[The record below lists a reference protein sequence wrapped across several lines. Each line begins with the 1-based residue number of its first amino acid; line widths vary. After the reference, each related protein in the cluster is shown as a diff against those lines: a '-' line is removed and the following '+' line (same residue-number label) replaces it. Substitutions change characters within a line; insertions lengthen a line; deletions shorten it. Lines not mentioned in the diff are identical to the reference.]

1 MATPEDFIAKPS
13 EERWSSLTKVQLC
26 VVAEHYQLALTPA
39 EKSKKETLLK
49 AVKGQLILTG
59 VLESEAVTLDQLQY
73 VKLEAE
79 REARVLRE
87 REIDSKRA
95 LEVRKLEH

>member
-1 MATPEDFIAKPS
+1 M
-13 EERWSSLTKVQLC
+13 SSLTKVQLC
-26 VVAEHYQLALTPA
+26 AVAEHYQLSLTPA
-39 EKSKKETLLK
+39 EKSKRETLLK

-59 VLESEAVTLDQLQY
+59 VLESEADTDSDQLQY

-87 REIDSKRA
+87 
-95 LEVRKLEH
+95 

>member
-1 MATPEDFIAKPS
+1 M
-13 EERWSSLTKVQLC
+13 QLC
-26 VVAEHYQLALTPA
+26 AVAEHYQLALTPA
-39 EKSKKETLLK
+39 EKTKKETLLK

-59 VLESEAVTLDQLQY
+59 VLESEAVTSDQLQY

-87 REIDSKRA
+87 
-95 LEVRKLEH
+95 